1 MSVSRRVAVGFLFVA
16 VVEAEAAR
24 LGMRAGRSGSP
35 PPPAPPPAAP
45 LEDVP
50 GPSGALGF
58 TADFGTMSGVDGVVV
73 YYDTVTRASDDPAAY
88 AYRKVSVGNG
98 QSAVTVGS
106 LAAGTYYWRAAGYT
120 GSTVGDL
127 SEEFDEAAA

>member
-1 MSVSRRVAVGFLFVA
+1 MSVSRRVALGFLFVA
-16 VVEAEAAR
+16 IAEAEAAR
-24 LGMRAGRSGSP
+24 LNMRSSRSGSP
-35 PPPAPPPAAP
+35 PPPPPAAP

-50 GPSGALGF
+50 GPSGALSF

-106 LAAGTYYWRAAGYT
+106 LATGTYYWRAAGYT